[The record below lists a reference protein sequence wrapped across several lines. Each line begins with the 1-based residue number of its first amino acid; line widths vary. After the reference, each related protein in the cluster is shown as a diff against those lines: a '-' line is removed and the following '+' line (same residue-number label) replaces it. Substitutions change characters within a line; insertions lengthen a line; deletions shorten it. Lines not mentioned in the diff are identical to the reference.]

1 MPSLSISQNSLFC
14 QPPLGSVL
22 STISDHYSDKM
33 VDVPAKREDEVPARA
48 PPASSPPPGVASDPE
63 EDDLSDLDDV
73 LDEFAT
79 TKLDSRPP
87 TASVSASQPLDSAVP
102 STSGPGRPKDI
113 SPAELLLENEDE
125 FAKQLQKE
133 MEQLLGQGDFQKQ
146 FEDIMKE
153 MSQEMGSVN
162 PLDAATGS
170 VAESGAKAKAPSA
183 PSESEKET
191 AAKAEQSFQET
202 IKKTMERMQ
211 SSSDTAASA
220 AASSSQDDILAQMLA
235 SMEGSGFG
243 GGEGGDEDFSKIL
256 MGMMEQLTN
265 KDILYEPMK
274 ELDDKFP
281 KWMEENRE
289 KVAKDDFKRY
299 LEQQTLVG
307 EIVSRFERKG
317 YSDGNAG
324 DREYIVERMQ
334 KVRRVAAPDGQ
345 FNKRVDY
352 LTDTI
357 QMQAAGSPPPD
368 LVGDMNAA
376 QEALQD
382 MDQGCPT
389 Q

>member
-1 MPSLSISQNSLFC
+1 MADAPI
-14 QPPLGSVL
+14 
-22 STISDHYSDKM
+22 K
-33 VDVPAKREDEVPARA
+33 KEDEVPSRA
-48 PPASSPPPGVASDPE
+48 PPAASPPLEVASDPE

-73 LDEFAT
+73 LDEFANT
-79 TKLDSRPP
+79 NLESKAPAASISTSNSQD
-87 TASVSASQPLDSAVP
+87 TAAP
-102 STSGPGRPKDI
+102 SSSGPGRPEDT

-153 MSQEMGSVN
+153 MSQEMGGAN
-162 PLDAATGS
+162 PLEATEGL
-170 VAESGAKAKAPSA
+170 GAKSEDKAKKASP
-183 PSESEKET
+183 PTESDKET
-191 AAKAEQSFQET
+191 AAKAEKSFQET

-211 SSSDTAASA
+211 SSSDTATSA
-220 AASSSQDDILAQMLA
+220 VASSSQDDILAQMLA
-235 SMEGSGFG
+235 SMEGGASA
-243 GGEGGDEDFSKIL
+243 IL

-281 KWMEENRE
+281 KWMEENRD
-289 KVAKDDFKRY
+289 KVTKDDLKRY
-299 LEQQTLVG
+299 EEQQSLVR
-307 EIVSRFERKG
+307 EIVGRFERKG

-334 KVRRVAAPDGQ
+334 K
-345 FNKRVDY
+345 
-352 LTDTI
+352 
-357 QMQAAGSPPPD
+357 MQAAGSPPPD